1 MTTHIITGMRM
12 VAIITTIPPAITTI
26 TTRMNTHV
34 DMTIITGTRTNI
46 RMITV
51 PARSAPAAV
60 THMRRIPPC

>member
-1 MTTHIITGMRM
+1 MSMTTHIITGMRM
-12 VAIITTIPPAITTI
+12 VAIITTI